1 MSETHTHDRLADVN
15 ALVKRLRRHYPTEA
29 EAFLNFMRKAEDG
42 VALTAREKELVN
54 VGLSVAAQCK
64 WCIDFHTRN
73 AINAGANRDEIV
85 EAGFMA
91 IVMHGGPAFM
101 YLTTLLEA
109 LDDLAPEGER

>member
-1 MSETHTHDRLADVN
+1 MSENHTHERLDDVN
-15 ALVKRLRRHYPTEA
+15 ALVRRLRKRYPSEA

-42 VALTAREKELVN
+42 VALTAREKELIN

-64 WCIDFHTRN
+64 WCIDFHTQN
-73 AINAGANRDEIV
+73 ALNAGATRDEIV

-101 YLTTLLEA
+101 YMTTLLEA
-109 LDDLAPEGER
+109 LDELAPEGDR